1 MARDRRRTT
10 RTMAPTVTASLTGK
24 SMKNH
29 CSAILFCAALLAAGN
44 PFAQTAEPAGAALQS
59 LALEARADKRA
70 FVNGA
75 LRLTEEEGKR
85 FWPIYDAYQRS
96 IEANTRRLT
105 RMVEDVVAVGD
116 RTSDAYAK
124 NLASQYLIAHDDE
137 ARDYRRMHK
146 SVMRALPAH
155 KAVRY
160 IQIENKLRSLRDYEH
175 ASAMPVLK

>member
-1 MARDRRRTT
+1 MNIILSALVVATT
-10 RTMAPTVTASLTGK
+10 LLVTSGAYAQSAAP
-24 SMKNH
+24 
-29 CSAILFCAALLAAGN
+29 
-44 PFAQTAEPAGAALQS
+44 AEATLQS
-59 LALEARADKRA
+59 LATEARADKRA

-75 LRLTEEEGKR
+75 LKLTEEEGKR

-105 RMVEDVVAVGD
+105 RMVEDVVAVGE

-124 NLASQYLIAHDDE
+124 NLASEYLLAHDDE
-137 ARDYRRMHK
+137 ARDFRRMHK

-160 IQIENKLRSLRDYEH
+160 IQIESKLRTLRDYEH
-175 ASAMPVLK
+175 ASAMPLLK

>member
-1 MARDRRRTT
+1 MNIKL
-10 RTMAPTVTASLTGK
+10 TALALST
-24 SMKNH
+24 
-29 CSAILFCAALLAAGN
+29 ALFASPAA
-44 PFAQTAEPAGAALQS
+44 FAQSAAPAEASLQS
-59 LALEARADKRA
+59 LATEARADKRA

-75 LRLTEEEGKR
+75 LKLTEEEGKR

-105 RMVEDVVAVGD
+105 RMVEDVVAVGE
-116 RTSDAYAK
+116 RTSDAFAK

-137 ARDYRRMHK
+137 ARDFRRMHK

-160 IQIENKLRSLRDYEH
+160 IQIENKLRALRDYEH
-175 ASAMPVLK
+175 AQAMPVLK

>member
-1 MARDRRRTT
+1 MNIKL
-10 RTMAPTVTASLTGK
+10 TALALST
-24 SMKNH
+24 
-29 CSAILFCAALLAAGN
+29 ALLASPAA
-44 PFAQTAEPAGAALQS
+44 FAQGAAPAEATLQA
-59 LALEARADKRA
+59 LATEARADKRA

-75 LRLTEEEGKR
+75 LKLTEEEAKR

-116 RTSDAYAK
+116 RTSDAFAK

-137 ARDYRRMHK
+137 ARDFRRMHK

-160 IQIENKLRSLRDYEH
+160 IQIENKLRAVRDYEH
-175 ASAMPVLK
+175 AQAIPVLK

>member
-1 MARDRRRTT
+1 MTRDRGRGIGT
-10 RTMAPTVTASLTGK
+10 TASPVHAHLTVATMNIK
-24 SMKNH
+24 LSVLVV
-29 CSAILFCAALLAAGN
+29 STALLAVSGA
-44 PFAQTAEPAGAALQS
+44 FAQSAAPAEGTMQS
-59 LALEARADKRA
+59 LAAEVRADKRA
-70 FVNGA
+70 YVSGA

-137 ARDYRRMHK
+137 ARDFRRMHK

-160 IQIENKLRSLRDYEH
+160 IQIENKLRALRDYEH
-175 ASAMPVLK
+175 ASAMPLLK

>member
-1 MARDRRRTT
+1 MTRDRRPST
-10 RTMAPTVTASLTGK
+10 RTMAATVHAHPIVTTMNIKLS
-24 SMKNH
+24 
-29 CSAILFCAALLAAGN
+29 ILAFSAALLASAAA
-44 PFAQTAEPAGAALQS
+44 FAQSAAPAEATLQS
-59 LALEARADKRA
+59 LAAEVRADKRA
-70 FVNGA
+70 YVNGA

-85 FWPIYDAYQRS
+85 FWTIYDAYQRS

-124 NLASQYLIAHDDE
+124 NLAAQYLIALDDE
-137 ARDYRRMHK
+137 ARDFRRMHK

-160 IQIENKLRSLRDYEH
+160 IQIENKLRALRDYEH
-175 ASAMPVLK
+175 AAAMPILK

>member
-1 MARDRRRTT
+1 MNIKLTALALSTALF
-10 RTMAPTVTASLTGK
+10 APP
-24 SMKNH
+24 
-29 CSAILFCAALLAAGN
+29 AA
-44 PFAQTAEPAGAALQS
+44 FAQSAAPPEASLQS
-59 LALEARADKRA
+59 LATEVRADKRA

-75 LRLTEEEGKR
+75 LKLTEEEGKR

-105 RMVEDVVAVGD
+105 RMVEDVVAVGE
-116 RTSDAYAK
+116 RTSDAFAK

-137 ARDYRRMHK
+137 ARDFRRMHK

-160 IQIENKLRSLRDYEH
+160 IQIENKLRALRDYEH
-175 ASAMPVLK
+175 AQAIPVVK

>member
-1 MARDRRRTT
+1 MTRDRRRVIG
-10 RTMAPTVTASLTGK
+10 TMASPIHAHLTVAMMNINL
-24 SMKNH
+24 
-29 CSAILFCAALLAAGN
+29 SALVLSTALLASSAA
-44 PFAQTAEPAGAALQS
+44 FAQGASPAEATMQS
-59 LALEARADKRA
+59 LAAEVRADKRA
-70 FVNGA
+70 YVSGA

-85 FWPIYDAYQRS
+85 FWPIYEAYQRS

-105 RMVEDVVAVGD
+105 RMVEDVVAVGE

-137 ARDYRRMHK
+137 ARDFRRMHK

-160 IQIENKLRSLRDYEH
+160 IQIENKLRALRDYEH
-175 ASAMPVLK
+175 ASAMPTLK

>member
-1 MARDRRRTT
+1 MASTVHAPPT
-10 RTMAPTVTASLTGK
+10 IATMNINL
-24 SMKNH
+24 
-29 CSAILFCAALLAAGN
+29 CALVLSTALLASSAA
-44 PFAQTAEPAGAALQS
+44 FAQGASPAEATMQS
-59 LALEARADKRA
+59 LAVEVRSDKRA
-70 FVNGA
+70 YVSGA

-105 RMVEDVVAVGD
+105 RMVEDVVAVGE

-124 NLASQYLIAHDDE
+124 NLASQYLLAHDDE
-137 ARDYRRMHK
+137 ARDFRRMHK

-160 IQIENKLRSLRDYEH
+160 IQIENKLRALRDYEH
-175 ASAMPVLK
+175 ASAMPILK

>member
-1 MARDRRRTT
+1 MNIHL
-10 RTMAPTVTASLTGK
+10 PVLVLS
-24 SMKNH
+24 
-29 CSAILFCAALLAAGN
+29 AALLASSA
-44 PFAQTAEPAGAALQS
+44 PLAQSTSPAEATLQS
-59 LALEARADKRA
+59 LAAEARSDKRGY
-70 FVNGA
+70 VNGT

-124 NLASQYLIAHDDE
+124 NLAAQYLLALDDE
-137 ARDYRRMHK
+137 ARDFRRMHK

-160 IQIENKLRSLRDYEH
+160 IQIENKLRALRDYEH
-175 ASAMPVLK
+175 ASAMPLLK

>member
-1 MARDRRRTT
+1 MTRNRSPAT
-10 RTMAPTVTASLTGK
+10 RTIAPTVHAHLIVTTMNINLS
-24 SMKNH
+24 
-29 CSAILFCAALLAAGN
+29 ILILSAALLASFAA
-44 PFAQTAEPAGAALQS
+44 FAQSPAPAEATLQS
-59 LALEARADKRA
+59 FAAEARADKRA

-85 FWPIYDAYQRS
+85 FWSIYDAYQRS

-124 NLASQYLIAHDDE
+124 NLASQYLLAHDDE
-137 ARDYRRMHK
+137 ARDFRRMHK

-160 IQIENKLRSLRDYEH
+160 IQIENKLRALRDYEH
-175 ASAMPVLK
+175 AQAMPILR